1 MLHKLM
7 GEVLQLAGHNAT
19 TALVAGHSTL
29 AQARAKLARMNTF
42 WTKDIHLLIHQT
54 ANLATSQQ
62 HFCQP
67 FALLKLRAN
76 LARYS
81 NSHRSRLHGSRPS
94 SPTSA
99 HTPLEPTKLPSKVAR
114 PCLAVHRHQQ
124 PCHARA
130 PRACAFAPI
139 ASYSPVHAADSANPM
154 RFACRVLRSD

>member
-1 MLHKLM
+1 M
-7 GEVLQLAGHNAT
+7 
-19 TALVAGHSTL
+19 
-29 AQARAKLARMNTF
+29 LARMNTF
-42 WTKDIHLLIHQT
+42 LTKDIHLLTHQT

-62 HFCQP
+62 DLCQP

-99 HTPLEPTKLPSKVAR
+99 RTPLEPTKLPSKVAR
-114 PCLAVHRHQQ
+114 PRLAVHRHQQ

-130 PRACAFAPI
+130 PRARAFAPV
-139 ASYSPVHAADSANPM
+139 ASYSPAHAADSASPM
-154 RFACRVLRSD
+154 RFACRVLNSHWILFELLMLDFSGNSVLIPYPYSTGFQ